1 MKRVLSLILVI
12 VMLGSLCVY
21 PVCAADTIT
30 EGDAPMAERIDVSAY
45 AAVLLDMDTGEVL
58 YDHNAED
65 TNYPAS
71 TTKVMTAYLCLKY
84 GNPKDTVTVSSN
96 AFSDLSQLAS
106 TGGLVV
112 GETMTVYRLLQALLV
127 VSASEAANVVAEY
140 VSGSREEFVDLMNE
154 EAKAL
159 GCENTHF
166 ANCHGLPNSDH
177 YTTAYDLAKIAMAA
191 MEYETFREIV
201 SSAVTVMEATNVHGE
216 QRITST
222 NGILP
227 GSYYPAYNYPYAIGI
242 KTGHTSVAGYC
253 LVSAADKNGQRLLC
267 VVMGCGSR
275 EGSFAQTIKLYDWAY
290 ENYEVLHWKPEDA
303 GDTPEETVPDAPEYE
318 EVPASMIEEEPSF
331 EDEPAVDVQPDTT
344 TTPAEVVTA
353 APQEPASSQETAAPQ
368 ETVAPDTSSG
378 FYLDNL
384 TDSMLPMLICL
395 GAALLIMVI
404 LVIVLIVILVQNS
417 KKKKRR
423 RKKR

>member
-12 VMLGSLCVY
+12 VMLISLCVC
-21 PVCAADTIT
+21 PVMAADTIT
-30 EGDAPMAERIDVSAY
+30 EGDAPMAEPINVSAY

-84 GNPKDTVTVSSN
+84 GDPKDTVTVSSD

-106 TGGLVV
+106 TGGLEV

-140 VSGSREEFVDLMNE
+140 ISGSRQEFVDLMNE
-154 EAKAL
+154 EAQAL

-177 YTTAYDLAKIAMAA
+177 YTTAHDLAKIAMAA

-201 SSAVTVMEATNVHGE
+201 SSAVTVMEATNIHNE

-227 GSYYPAYNYPYAIGI
+227 GSYYPEYNYPYAIGI

-253 LVSAADKNGQRLLC
+253 LVSAADKDGQRLLC

-275 EGSFAQTIKLYDWAY
+275 ESSFAQTIKLYDWAY
-290 ENYEVLHWKPEDA
+290 ENYEVLHYQSEDA
-303 GDTPEETVPDAPEYE
+303 MDSPAEVIPDAPEYE
-318 EVPASMIEEEPSF
+318 EVPASLIEENPPF
-331 EDEPAVDVQPDTT
+331 EDEPVLDTQPDTI

-353 APQEPASSQETAAPQ
+353 ASQTPDSVQETTEAII
-368 ETVAPDTSSG
+368 DTQTHDG
-378 FYLDNL
+378 FSLDDL
-384 TDSMLPMLICL
+384 TGSMLPMLICF
-395 GAALLIMVI
+395 GAAFLILVI
-404 LVIVLIVILVQNS
+404 LVVVLIVIMIQNS
-417 KKKKRR
+417 R
-423 RKKR
+423 RKKRR